1 MNQQINTNKS
11 DIATLTALVGTL
23 PEGVEAKTIVAY
35 IQEVVTG
42 LKIGDYAKAADL
54 TAAIARIGTL
64 EGKAHEHA
72 NKAELD
78 KVAEG
83 DVAKWNAAEQNAKGY
98 ADGLNTTMA
107 GRVKAIEDDYL
118 KAADKTELS
127 NALAT
132 EAQTARDAEKANA
145 DAISGEITRAKN
157 AEAQALTDA
166 KAYTDTSLTWGE
178 F

>member
-1 MNQQINTNKS
+1 
-11 DIATLTALVGTL
+11 
-23 PEGVEAKTIVAY
+23 
-35 IQEVVTG
+35 
-42 LKIGDYAKAADL
+42 
-54 TAAIARIGTL
+54 
-64 EGKAHEHA
+64 
-72 NKAELD
+72 
-78 KVAEG
+78 
-83 DVAKWNAAEQNAKGY
+83 
-98 ADGLNTTMA
+98 MA